1 MSRLI
6 SVLIFIVGICF
17 GVSLTMLDDFGSMR
31 QQYELGFQ
39 KGKKAA
45 LNTRPPSD
53 DLEAVCAGLWVSS
66 QNRIYME
73 REQK

>member
-1 MSRLI
+1 MSRLKSI
-6 SVLIFIVGICF
+6 LVFIVGICF
-17 GVSLTMLDDFGSMR
+17 GVALTMLDDIGSMR

-53 DLEAVCAGLWVSS
+53 DLEAVCAGLWVGT
-66 QNRIYME
+66 QNRIYKE
-73 REQK
+73 RDQK